1 MSILKRFLVEESGQD
16 TAEYAL
22 IIAGVSLAVMVGAV
36 ILGGAVSDWY
46 EALAGSVATMA
57 STAP

>member
-1 MSILKRFLVEESGQD
+1 MSILKRFFVEESGQD

-36 ILGGAVSDWY
+36 ILGTSLSGWY
-46 EALAGSVATMA
+46 STLAGTVATMA
-57 STAP
+57 SAAP